1 MTLSSSSP
9 GPRRRCGDRW
19 RLTLTRGSPRC
30 VTAAALQPEH
40 LDWLRDLIAIH
51 YAWSIQYYAV
61 FEDSLLNA
69 RQEACRFWQ
78 QYPAV
83 LDAVAASRLG
93 LPGGDVGSRGS
104 VWGAKR
110 CRLPLTCSSW
120 AL

>member
-9 GPRRRCGDRW
+9 GPRRRYGDRW

-30 VTAAALQPEH
+30 VTAAALQPGH

-69 RQEACRFWQ
+69 RQEACCFWQ

-93 LPGGDVGSRGS
+93 LLGGDVGSRGS

-110 CRLPLTCSSW
+110 CRLLLTCSSW